1 MRGACICMSNY
12 EINLVKKAQQGDEL
26 AFNELYQGFYKQAYY
41 FALKITNCDADAQD
55 AVQESFITI
64 RTAIKE
70 LREAKNF
77 KKWMLQIVLSKCN
90 KIFRK
95 NKYTILDPDIV
106 STMPI
111 EEKRTYMSGENHV
124 HELSRHEWIME
135 MLSQLTENQREILL
149 LMYFNQL
156 SIKEIAEVLEI
167 PEGTVKSRLVSAK
180 TALKRKMEQSEDA
193 EHFKVILPIP
203 LLLFTAMRKDF
214 STLMRVKPQ
223 GSYLNFARN
232 EPHMIMAAASLAALT
247 VVGGSV
253 GVSMISKTSDAY
265 INSSATYTD
274 TTGTY
279 TQKEVYYKLRE
290 WAHCHVE
297 MEQKTAEE
305 YQEILP
311 YYNFLKELNSPY
323 YIQLKAYNHWAEDFE
338 KYQK

>member
-1 MRGACICMSNY
+1 MSNN
-12 EINLVKKAQQGDEL
+12 EINLIKKAQQGDEL

-41 FALKITNCDADAQD
+41 FALKVTNCDADAQD

-64 RTAIKE
+64 RTAIRE

-95 NKYTILDPDIV
+95 NKYTVLDPDIV
-106 STMPI
+106 STIPI
-111 EEKRTYMSGENHV
+111 EEKRNYMSGENHV
-124 HELSRHEWIME
+124 RDLSRHEWIME
-135 MLSQLTENQREILL
+135 MMSQLTENQREILL

-193 EHFKVILPIP
+193 DNFKIYMPLP
-203 LLLFTAMRKDF
+203 LLLLTSIQKDYVQ
-214 STLMRVKPQ
+214 LLHAKPQ
-223 GSYLNFARN
+223 SSYLNLLKN
-232 EPHMIMAAASLAALT
+232 EPHFVMGALALMALVAA
-247 VVGGSV
+247 GSGV
-253 GVSMISKTSDAY
+253 GVSMISKTSDTV
-265 INSSATYTD
+265 INNAATYTD

-279 TQKEVYYKLRE
+279 TQEEVYYKLRE

-297 MEQKTAEE
+297 MEQKSAEE
-305 YQEILP
+305 YNEILP
-311 YYNFLKELNSPY
+311 YYNFLKQLNSPY
-323 YIQLKAYNHWAEDFE
+323 YTKLKAYNHWAEDFE
-338 KYQK
+338 KNQK

>member
-1 MRGACICMSNY
+1 MSNH
-12 EINLVKKAQQGDEL
+12 ELNLIKKAQLGDEL
-26 AFNELYQGFYKQAYY
+26 AFNELYQSFYKQAYY
-41 FALKITNCDADAQD
+41 FALKVTNCDADAQD

-64 RTAIKE
+64 RTAIKD
-70 LREAKNF
+70 LRETKNF

-106 STMPI
+106 SAMPI
-111 EEKRTYMSGENHV
+111 VEKRTYMSGENHV
-124 HELSRHEWIME
+124 HDLTRHEWIME

-180 TALKRKMEQSEDA
+180 TALKRKMELSEEA
-193 EHFKVILPIP
+193 EQFKVFLPLP

-214 STLMRVKPQ
+214 SSLMHVRPHT
-223 GSYLNFARN
+223 SYLSFARS
-232 EPHMIMAAASLAALT
+232 EPHIILTAASLVAISA
-247 VVGGSV
+247 VGGGI
-253 GVSMISKTSDAY
+253 GVSIMSNTNDTDVQSNA
-265 INSSATYTD
+265 ATYTD

-290 WAHCHVE
+290 WAHCRVE
-297 MEQKTAEE
+297 MEQKTSTEF
-305 YQEILP
+305 QEMLP
-311 YYNFLKELNSPY
+311 YYTFLKDLNSPY
-323 YIQLKAYNHWAEDFE
+323 YIKLKAYNHWAEDFE
-338 KYQK
+338 KNLK

>member
-1 MRGACICMSNY
+1 MSNN
-12 EINLVKKAQQGDEL
+12 EINLIKKAQQGDEL

-106 STMPI
+106 SAMPI
-111 EEKRTYMSGENHV
+111 EEKRNYMSGANHV
-124 HELSRHEWIME
+124 HDLSRHEWIME
-135 MLSQLTENQREILL
+135 MMAQLTENQREILL

-156 SIKEIAEVLEI
+156 SIKEIAEVLDI

-180 TALKRKMEQSEDA
+180 TALKRKMEQSEEA
-193 EHFKVILPIP
+193 EHFKVLMPLP
-203 LLLFTAMRKDF
+203 LLLFTSMRKDYMQR
-214 STLMRVKPQ
+214 MRAKPNT
-223 GSYLNFARN
+223 SYLDFMKN
-232 EPHMIMAAASLAALT
+232 EPQMVLGALSLLALLT
-247 VVGGSV
+247 VGGGITV
-253 GVSMISKTSDAY
+253 TMITKTEDAVV
-265 INSSATYTD
+265 NNTATYTD

-279 TQKEVYYKLRE
+279 TQEEVYYKLRD

-311 YYNFLKELNSPY
+311 YYNFLKKLNSPY
-323 YIQLKAYNHWAEDFE
+323 YIKLKSYNHWAQDFE
-338 KYQK
+338 KNQK

>member
-1 MRGACICMSNY
+1 MSNY
-12 EINLVKKAQQGDEL
+12 EIDLIKKAQQGDEM
-26 AFNELYQGFYKQAYY
+26 AFNELYEAYYKQAYY

-55 AVQESFITI
+55 AVQETFITI

-95 NKYTILDPDIV
+95 NKYTVLDPDIV
-106 STMPI
+106 STLPI
-111 EEKRTYMSGENHV
+111 EEERTYMSGENHM
-124 HELSRHEWIME
+124 EDLSRHEWIME

-156 SIKEIAEVLEI
+156 SIKEISEILEI

-193 EHFKVILPIP
+193 EQFKIMIPMP
-203 LLLFTAMRKDF
+203 LLLFQTMRKDYQK
-214 STLMRVKPQ
+214 LMNTKLDT
-223 GSYLNFARN
+223 SYVSFAKN
-232 EPHMIMAAASLAALT
+232 EPHMAFASLTMIAVIA
-247 VVGGSV
+247 VGGMLGHQVHQIMQEDFV
-253 GVSMISKTSDAY
+253 GNTAA
-265 INSSATYTD
+265 ATYTD
-274 TTGTY
+274 ETGTY

-297 MEQKTAEE
+297 MEQKTAAE
-305 YQEILP
+305 YEVILP
-311 YYNFLKELNSPY
+311 YYNFLKEINSPY
-323 YIQLKAYNHWAEDFE
+323 YIRLQAYNHWAEDFE
-338 KYQK
+338 KNRK